1 MFLDKFGFI
10 SADVEW
16 VDYSSAKLTSD
27 EFDFTDTNQ
36 ELGTYG
42 SVLNYKFGAELRIKV
57 LRLRAGY
64 SYQEDPLDSVDG
76 LDRSRE
82 SLTAGL
88 GLRFKKFY
96 MDASYVRSNYNN
108 STSPYPGAVAAITE
122 NTSEIGVLTL
132 GFKF

>member
-16 VDYSSAKLTSD
+16 VDYSSAKITSD

-36 ELGTYG
+36 EVGTYG

-64 SYQEDPLDSVDG
+64 SYREDPLNNVDG
-76 LDRSRE
+76 LDRSQE

-88 GLRFKKFY
+88 GLRFKKLY
-96 MDASYVRSNYNN
+96 MDASYVRSNYNH
-108 STSPYPGAVAAITE
+108 SISPYPEAASAITE
-122 NTSEIGVLTL
+122 NISENAVLTL